1 MHVLG
6 LRIVGASSLVLGDST
21 TLNCTSDLPIV
32 SVEWIYNGAVI
43 VQSSANGAI
52 LDIPLVNDS
61 LHRRQYSCRVTSP
74 FGVQEKNTTLIVT
87 G

>member
-1 MHVLG
+1 MLG
-6 LRIVGASSLVLGDST
+6 LSIIGSSSLILGEST

-32 SVEWIYNGAVI
+32 SIEWIYNDEVI
-43 VQSSANGAI
+43 AQSSTNGAI

-61 LHRRQYSCRVTSP
+61 LHGRQYSCRVTSL

>member
-1 MHVLG
+1 MLG
-6 LRIVGASSLVLGDST
+6 LSIIGSSSLILGEST

-32 SVEWIYNGAVI
+32 SIEWIYNDEVI
-43 VQSSANGAI
+43 AQSPTNGAI

-61 LHRRQYSCRVTSP
+61 LHGRQYSCRVTSL